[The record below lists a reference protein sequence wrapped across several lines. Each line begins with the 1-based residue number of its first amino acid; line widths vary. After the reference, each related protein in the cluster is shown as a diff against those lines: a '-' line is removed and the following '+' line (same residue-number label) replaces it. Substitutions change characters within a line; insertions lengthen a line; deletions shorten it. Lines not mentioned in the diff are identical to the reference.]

1 MPKKGKGKGDT
12 AVAPLP
18 PIDQA
23 YVQAL
28 KIQHLEDRNEALRGE
43 LQTLRHER
51 ELLKS
56 DETDVHEHMQRDIRS
71 KGVRIGELQRELQE
85 TRAQLEEAV
94 SSKEQELAKQREEI
108 EAERHRTAT
117 EMQRTSN
124 ELHEVKAFQDRRTML
139 EAELVD
145 LRKQVDELKTRHEV
159 EVGDLKREFD
169 LKYADVHTKCNAKV
183 EEMERSVEVRA
194 MQRVDAVTKKTI
206 VTNTRQTREIENLH
220 KEVGK
225 HEQLQRQTTLAR

>member
-1 MPKKGKGKGDT
+1 M
-12 AVAPLP
+12 
-18 PIDQA
+18 
-23 YVQAL
+23 
-28 KIQHLEDRNEALRGE
+28 EALRGE

-145 LRKQVDELKTRHEV
+145 LRKQVDELKAER
-159 EVGDLKREFD
+159 DILKKAAAYF
-169 LKYADVHTKCNAKV
+169 AKDQ
-183 EEMERSVEVRA
+183 A
-194 MQRVDAVTKKTI
+194 
-206 VTNTRQTREIENLH
+206 
-220 KEVGK
+220 
-225 HEQLQRQTTLAR
+225 

>member
-124 ELHEVKAFQDRRTML
+124 ELHEVKAFQERQAIGGADFDSAGGKGSTGCGRGGGGSGGGGSGGGG
-139 EAELVD
+139 AVA
-145 LRKQVDELKTRHEV
+145 LRL
-159 EVGDLKREFD
+159 
-169 LKYADVHTKCNAKV
+169 
-183 EEMERSVEVRA
+183 RA
-194 MQRVDAVTKKTI
+194 AARW
-206 VTNTRQTREIENLH
+206 
-220 KEVGK
+220 
-225 HEQLQRQTTLAR
+225 LAPTAQ